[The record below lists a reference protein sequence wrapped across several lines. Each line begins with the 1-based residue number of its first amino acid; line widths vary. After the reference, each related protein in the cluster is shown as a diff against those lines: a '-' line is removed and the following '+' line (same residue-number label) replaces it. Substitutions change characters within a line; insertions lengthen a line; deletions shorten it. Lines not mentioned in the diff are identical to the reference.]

1 MFWQAVPR
9 GAHARSLL
17 QAPCDGSSSNL
28 PVLSFGIRIIGL
40 LDLGR
45 VLRCYVV
52 HLGKNQILLFS
63 KKKTTLRA
71 PMLLVGKESL

>member
-1 MFWQAVPR
+1 M
-9 GAHARSLL
+9 
-17 QAPCDGSSSNL
+17 
-28 PVLSFGIRIIGL
+28 LSFGIRIIGL

-63 KKKTTLRA
+63 IKKNDLKGADVACWEGITLKYVHTVPYLQYVRNV
-71 PMLLVGKESL
+71 LYVQY